1 MLKSLSIKNYAL
13 IDDISVDFISG
24 LTIITGETG
33 AGKSILLGALALL
46 LGKRADLSSVKDIS
60 KKCVIEAEFKLDE
73 HFLLSIFKKNN
84 LDFDI
89 HTIVRRE
96 LLPSGKS
103 RAFVNDT
110 PVTLSQL
117 QNLSPHLVDIHSQHE
132 TLDLFSEVFQMEVI
146 DVLAGNS
153 DLIKS
158 YSQQLKDFNDISET
172 ITELKYK
179 KESASKELDYNT
191 FLFNE
196 LVGAN
201 LNGLQLKELEE
212 TYETLNNSEA
222 IQESLAHLIQ
232 LFSEDQYG
240 TLETAKEGRLALSKL
255 RGFSSDFESLWKR
268 LNSVIIELE
277 DITEEFHHSAS
288 TSEADPEKLI
298 EINEV
303 LQLIYRLLQKHSAE
317 SLEELL
323 EIQNTLES
331 KIEITNNL
339 DGRIASLEMEQS
351 NLKKEVSNLAEKIHK
366 KRIAVIPN
374 LKEKLKV
381 FLIDLGLPNAQ
392 FKFDISSTT
401 HFKKNGTD
409 SLQLLF
415 TANKG
420 LAFAPLKKV
429 ASGGELSRIMLA
441 IKAVLAQ
448 YKNLPTVIFD
458 EIDAGI
464 SGEIAYKMAAILAT
478 MSQSMQL
485 LCITHLPQIAAKGTS
500 HIKIYKEDISNRT
513 VTALK
518 LLNKEERINEIAEMI
533 GGKER
538 TESAINHAKELLN

>member
-13 IDDISVDFISG
+13 IDDISVDFTTG

-60 KKCVIEAEFKLDE
+60 RKCVIEAEFKLEE
-73 HFLLSIFKKNN
+73 HLLLAVFKKNN

-117 QNLSPHLVDIHSQHE
+117 QELSPHLVDIHSQHE
-132 TLDLFSEVFQMEVI
+132 TLNLFSEVFQMEVI

-153 DLIKS
+153 DLLKN
-158 YSQQLKDFNDISET
+158 YSRQLKEFNDISET
-172 ITELKYK
+172 LTELKYK

-191 FLFNE
+191 FLYNE
-196 LVGAN
+196 LVEAK
-201 LNGLQLKELEE
+201 LEVVQLKELEE

-240 TLETAKEGRLALSKL
+240 TLETAKEGRLALSNL
-255 RGFSSDFESLWKR
+255 RGFSSEFEDLWKR

-277 DITEEFHHSAS
+277 DISDEFHSS
-288 TSEADPEKLI
+288 SSRTEADPEKLF

-303 LQLIYRLLQKHSAE
+303 LQLVYKLQQKHSADTV
-317 SLEELL
+317 EELM

-339 DGRIASLEMEQS
+339 DGRIAGLEQEQA
-351 NLKKEVSNLAEKIHK
+351 NLKKEVSTLAEKIHL
-366 KRIAVIPN
+366 KRIGVIPT

-381 FLIDLGLPNAQ
+381 FLIELGLPNAQ
-392 FKFDISSTT
+392 FKFEISRST
-401 HFKKNGTD
+401 HFRKNGTD
-409 SLQLLF
+409 TLHLLF

-448 YKNLPTVIFD
+448 YKHLPTLIFD
-458 EIDAGI
+458 EIDSGI
-464 SGEIAYKMAAILAT
+464 SGEIAYKMGAILDA

-500 HIKIYKEDISNRT
+500 HIKIFKEDISDRT
-513 VTALK
+513 VTGLK
-518 LLNKEERINEIAEMI
+518 LLNKEERVNEIAEMI

-538 TESAINHAKELLN
+538 PESAINHAKELLN